1 MVRQNFQTWLEKAME
16 IYFCD
21 YCAVL
26 GQAMEGWALFKR
38 SLEFSL
44 SLVVLVKIVGEPSN
58 STPST
63 LSLLKQS
70 LHAPK
75 FPFLN
80 IILIFYVASWWV
92 EILMS
97 WTLVVKANRGD
108 KVALSCVYFVKMFRN
123 KIIKYLFYVLF
134 QVLCKTNKS
143 KLKENISISD
153 FKYQRTGN
161 SPSLI
166 FHWDYSN
173 LLFWNSLL

>member
-1 MVRQNFQTWLEKAME
+1 
-16 IYFCD
+16 
-21 YCAVL
+21 
-26 GQAMEGWALFKR
+26 
-38 SLEFSL
+38 
-44 SLVVLVKIVGEPSN
+44 
-58 STPST
+58 
-63 LSLLKQS
+63 
-70 LHAPK
+70 
-75 FPFLN
+75 
-80 IILIFYVASWWV
+80 
-92 EILMS
+92 MS

-134 QVLCKTNKS
+134 QGLCKTNKS

-173 LLFWNSLL
+173 LLF